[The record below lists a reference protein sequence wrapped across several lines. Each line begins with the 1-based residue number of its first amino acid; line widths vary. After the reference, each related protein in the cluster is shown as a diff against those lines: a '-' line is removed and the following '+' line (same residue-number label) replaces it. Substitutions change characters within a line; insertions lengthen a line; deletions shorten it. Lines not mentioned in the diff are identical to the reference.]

1 MSKFLNIFTDLDPTL
16 GTIDATPHERGCVKK
31 CKEMEVSCPVS
42 SCRSWIDHEE
52 DLNCTHVTVDRHEG
66 GLTLREIGERLGI
79 SFVRVCQIE
88 KSAIEKLKKRI
99 EKPVSIK

>member
-1 MSKFLNIFTDLDPTL
+1 MSKLLNIFTDVDPAQ
-16 GTIDATPHERGCVKK
+16 GTIDATPVERACVKK
-31 CKEMEVSCPVS
+31 CKEKGVSCPVS
-42 SCRSWIDHEE
+42 SCRSWIEYEE
-52 DLNCTHVTVDRHEG
+52 DLNCTHVTVDKHEG

-88 KSAIEKLKKRI
+88 KSAIEKLAKRI